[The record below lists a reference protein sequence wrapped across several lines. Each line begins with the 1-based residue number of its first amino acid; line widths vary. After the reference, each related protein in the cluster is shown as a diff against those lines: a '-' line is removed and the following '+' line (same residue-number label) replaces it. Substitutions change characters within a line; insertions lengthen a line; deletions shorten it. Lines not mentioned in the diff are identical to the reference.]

1 MRMLFLGLG
10 FVSYSVA
17 SILGGAHEVTV
28 TGRRIPPDHPVKREY
43 FEGLSRMGVR
53 FERLDPLGEP
63 ERLREIVRPYEVI
76 VNFIGMISG
85 SEGEL
90 MRANYE
96 VPRALVRAIQESNP
110 DAFLIHIGAAT
121 LGQREKRVVEES
133 PHGAG
138 LAPRTPYERSK
149 LMAEREVLGAPFRKA
164 VLRPTVIYGR
174 ANSHVEFVTIYRL
187 ARRGIMPRLD
197 LALPAVNVRYL
208 AEVIGALAEE
218 RPTSDYLYVNEC
230 GKVGVTRLFE
240 LHCRGLGKRCLGI
253 PAPGPLVS
261 AFLPEGLRPLVRYA
275 DYEFTCERTREYVG
289 DPTFVEEDVMENAR
303 FLRGLDERGELVPER
318 SPCPGLSSYPARGS
332 RQGRIASKP
341 PYEGELRTSSA
352 AIAHGPEM

>member
-1 MRMLFLGLG
+1 LKGG
-10 FVSYSVA
+10 EGVS
-17 SILGGAHEVTV
+17 
-28 TGRRIPPDHPVKREY
+28 
-43 FEGLSRMGVR
+43 
-53 FERLDPLGEP
+53 
-63 ERLREIVRPYEVI
+63 
-76 VNFIGMISG
+76 
-85 SEGEL
+85 
-90 MRANYE
+90 
-96 VPRALVRAIQESNP
+96 
-110 DAFLIHIGAAT
+110 
-121 LGQREKRVVEES
+121 
-133 PHGAG
+133 
-138 LAPRTPYERSK
+138 
-149 LMAEREVLGAPFRKA
+149 
-164 VLRPTVIYGR
+164 YGR

-218 RPTSDYLYVNEC
+218 RPASDYLYVNEC

-352 AIAHGPEM
+352 AIARGPEM